1 MGEKDGAEARALWH
15 SSQGLLASWDVCVC
29 VCVCVVNNLPS
40 QRPNQD
46 VDASVWI
53 QTSLRSNFGFTTC

>member
-1 MGEKDGAEARALWH
+1 MEPRPELCGIVLKACWPVGMC
-15 SSQGLLASWDVCVC
+15 VCVC

-53 QTSLRSNFGFTTC
+53 QTSLRSNFGFATC

>member
-1 MGEKDGAEARALWH
+1 MGEKDGAKARGLWH
-15 SSQGLLASWDVCVC
+15 GSQDLLASWF

-46 VDASVWI
+46 VDASVWT
-53 QTSLRSNFGFTTC
+53 QTSLRSNFGFATC